1 MSQLTIYL
9 DEDTARR
16 LEAAAKRD
24 GVSVSRWARNHL
36 KAALDR
42 GWPREFFDLFG
53 SVSESDHFQRP
64 DELPWK
70 NDVTRHD
77 L

>member
-24 GVSVSRWARNHL
+24 GVSVSRWARGHL

-53 SVSESDHFQRP
+53 SVSEADKFQRP
-64 DELPWK
+64 DELPSK
-70 NDVTRHD
+70 DDVTRHN